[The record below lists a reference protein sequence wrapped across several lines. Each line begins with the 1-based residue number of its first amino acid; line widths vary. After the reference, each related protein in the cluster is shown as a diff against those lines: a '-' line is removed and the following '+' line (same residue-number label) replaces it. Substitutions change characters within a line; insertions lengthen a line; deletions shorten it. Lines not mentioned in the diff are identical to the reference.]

1 MTLYPTRVVFVAA
14 SFLASS
20 FLLWASPSTAAVPE
34 PGWHLN
40 HQGLAAKSADSEA
53 LLRPV
58 LRTKTGWVEP
68 RVSDCEL
75 RAGSYTCRLDGYGYL
90 RVEKNP
96 AYRVVFEATSD
107 TQVRSIGLSGQL
119 KLPGAR
125 GWLSNGF
132 QSWSQTGFI
141 SLQAEIPERELD
153 RALALVGEDEVYRR
167 GPEMSWWYSYAAGGD
182 HSFLAGASSARHLKS
197 WVQMT
202 RPTAGHDLAVK
213 LVSGAT
219 EELTVAAG
227 NQITSEN
234 FYLYLGPSLSK
245 AMADYSAAMP
255 SRRKL
260 SPKPTPVGWNSWY
273 ELWNKVKPQ
282 DLVSNARIF
291 ADLFQPRIPDANLPG
306 FVVLDDGWQQAWG
319 DWYPNTKFPHGIATV
334 ARELSDQ
341 GFQMGIWIAPLLVA
355 KGSRTAR
362 LHPDWL
368 VQGANYSHPTTGEY
382 GVLDVTHPAAAA
394 HLQQTIER
402 LVGWGVKL
410 IKIDFL
416 FAGTI
421 EGKRHKKATGTEA
434 YERALSLIR
443 AAAGTNTELLAVGS
457 PPIPTMSYVDGWRVG
472 GDIAFTPSLIGW
484 PPPTFAFI
492 ANQARSVAGRYPFCL
507 ATLCDA
513 DPILMRAPLPEHEV
527 QLGSWVVAS
536 TGGALFLSDDL
547 PKLTAERVFWG
558 LGAPQLRAALSGR
571 PALPVSFVPPYVPQE
586 LVSMKDNLY
595 TAEHDVPNLWRMPD
609 GTLVA
614 LNFSHSPQE
623 IAGRR
628 VPAKSSLIIHNP

>member
-1 MTLYPTRVVFVAA
+1 MALFLPLWSAPCSASVAA
-14 SFLASS
+14 PVSELV
-20 FLLWASPSTAAVPE
+20 LE
-34 PGWHLN
+34 PGWHLTAE
-40 HQGLAAKSADSEA
+40 GLTAKSEAAQA

-58 LRTKTGWVEP
+58 LRTKKGWVEP
-68 RVSDCEL
+68 KETDCEL
-75 RAGSYTCRLDGYGYL
+75 RAGVYSCKIDGYGHL
-90 RVEKNP
+90 RVERNP
-96 AYRVVFEATSD
+96 AYRVIFEASGD
-107 TQVRSIGLSGQL
+107 TEVRGIGLSGQL

-141 SLQAEIPERELD
+141 SLQAEIPDRELD

-167 GPEMSWWYSYAAGGD
+167 GPEMSWWYSYATGGEQ
-182 HSFLAGASSARHLKS
+182 SFLAGASSARLLKS

-202 RPTAGHDLAVK
+202 RPTAGHELAVR

-219 EELTVAAG
+219 ENLAVTAG
-227 NQITSEN
+227 DKVSSEN
-234 FYLYLGPSLSK
+234 FYLYLGPSLPK
-245 AMADYSAAMP
+245 AMAEYSGTLP

-260 SPKPTPVGWNSWY
+260 NPKPTPVGWNSWY

-319 DWYPNTKFPHGIATV
+319 DWYPNNKFPRGIA
-334 ARELSDQ
+334 ALADELGDH

-382 GVLDVTHPAAAA
+382 GVLDVTHPEAAA
-394 HLQQTIER
+394 HLQRTIER
-402 LVGWGVKL
+402 IVSWGIKL

-421 EGKRHKKATGTEA
+421 EGKRYAKATGTEA

-443 AAAGTNTELLAVGS
+443 AAAGTNTELLAVGA

-472 GDIAFTPSLIGW
+472 GDIAFTPSVIGW

-527 QLGSWVVAS
+527 QVGSWVVAAA
-536 TGGALFLSDDL
+536 GGALFLSDDL

-558 LGAPQLRAALSGR
+558 LGPAQVRAAISGR
-571 PALPVSFVPPYVPQE
+571 PALPLSFVPPYVPKE

-609 GTLVA
+609 GTVVA
-614 LNFSHSPQE
+614 INFSHSTQE
-623 IAGRR
+623 IAGHR
-628 VPAKSSLIIHNP
+628 VAPKSSMVISDY